1 MCVVVYGKT
10 VIYKVNF
17 AVNWDKFFFKKQKV
31 DESEKKLQGTLS
43 DGQKIKIFRKD
54 GGDIKVEATEIS
66 KGWQL
71 IDENSIQ
78 VWVK

>member
-1 MCVVVYGKT
+1 MGKLLYIKLPLLLT
-10 VIYKVNF
+10 ET
-17 AVNWDKFFFKKQKV
+17 KFPLKKQKV

-66 KGWQL
+66 EGWQL
-71 IDENSIQ
+71 IDGNSIQ
-78 VWVK
+78 VWAE